1 MALRESSSS
10 RLIDIYVEAAT
21 AKRLEIKAMEEGIF
35 GERYSL
41 VD

>member
-10 RLIDIYVEAAT
+10 RSIDIYAEAAT